1 MASASGA
8 GSARGPSTGVVED
21 ETKATVACSGPV
33 RLQAAALCS
42 DSWEL
47 FRVVKGGAQR
57 VELRGSWQTFKSCT
71 RSSDTWSSLRG
82 LSLSGCRLNAD
93 GLASLAGSL
102 PPNLT
107 ALGVSGN
114 PGVATEAWQALWQAL
129 PAGVEELDLGLN
141 RLEDKALTALCE
153 DFLVPLGA
161 QLAELR
167 LDGNHFRSL
176 EPLAVAFEEALP
188 RLAVLDLSC
197 NMVDDPG
204 LTPLAEQLHGPR
216 SLRFLRLSGN
226 ELIGTEVGDG
236 HGVAVLFAALP
247 RAKSLQVLE
256 LDSTGVDDAGLE
268 ALQLYLTDGGSLKE
282 LHLERTQITDAGL
295 HALMVAGGCALEKL
309 YMGEGAVSQ
318 ESLAAL
324 AELVAT
330 GGEAARPQ
338 TASRRGAVDEA
349 ARPMTGS
356 RRGAAH
362 EAEAGRPLTGSRR
375 GAADAAGR
383 PATGS
388 RRSAADEAARPLTGS
403 RRGTADDAADR
414 PLTGSRRSAVDEAA
428 RPLTGVRRSAADE
441 ADRPLTSSWRNTA
454 DEVNLQPR
462 AVSSVAVAAGAFATL
477 PAPEVQ
483 NYLRR
488 WFHGS
493 VPVHV
498 KFANQRL
505 ADELV
510 YIGSLEEACVAEVD
524 VEPSKKQPV
533 RLLTD
538 DEKAYL
544 TEALMDKM
552 REVEI
557 RYELDS
563 EIRSTPAWQDHV
575 RALYFPKIE
584 QLKKDVA
591 RLSSDYIFVAR
602 EG

>member
-1 MASASGA
+1 MQRARSPPGGSIVQRLVGAFSRCQGRGAACGAPWLMADFQELHPQQRYVELSAWPEPFRMPAQRRRPRVSCRFLAPQSHCVGRQREPWRRYGGLASSVASFASGRRGARLGLEQA
-8 GSARGPSTGVVED
+8 GG
-21 ETKATVACSGPV
+21 
-33 RLQAAALCS
+33 Q
-42 DSWEL
+42 
-47 FRVVKGGAQR
+47 
-57 VELRGSWQTFKSCT
+57 GSH
-71 RSSDTWSSLRG
+71 SSLRG
-82 LSLSGCRLNAD
+82 LFGATRRAACGIAPRWQPLSVVGAPCR
-93 GLASLAGSL
+93 GVRGSF
-102 PPNLT
+102 T
-107 ALGVSGN
+107 APSRSRPQLQHGRANDIVI
-114 PGVATEAWQALWQAL
+114 
-129 PAGVEELDLGLN
+129 LD
-141 RLEDKALTALCE
+141 
-153 DFLVPLGA
+153 
-161 QLAELR
+161 
-167 LDGNHFRSL
+167 
-176 EPLAVAFEEALP
+176 
-188 RLAVLDLSC
+188 VL
-197 NMVDDPG
+197 VDDPG